1 MCRTLHGFSQSSEHF
16 WYLQGPCLLSIFS
29 SSFSCST
36 VQHTPSPLNLVLFL
50 QAIMIFSTSRLL
62 HILFLLIRM
71 LFIPLSLLI
80 PDRLTAAR
88 TSGLPRNLLSS
99 PRTGWRVPSVYSYGT
114 LSFFHHILHY
124 TIDTF
129 FIFGGLPAGPEVQS
143 EQGQHELCHFFILN
157 SEHSAYYMVGDQYMC
172 IE

>member
-36 VQHTPSPLNLVLFL
+36 VQHIPSPLNLVLFL